1 MTRSVILISNGF
13 QPDYEAG
20 FANGLA
26 ANGVEVTLISSDRTL
41 LERLD
46 SRVQVKNLRGNQ
58 DPKRSR
64 VSKALNLIAYFLRLC
79 LFLSRQGTT
88 VHLTGLFS
96 LSHIRKSWAD
106 RSWKYECRIIRWLA
120 PRLVLTV
127 HNVVPHERDTPDVRR
142 ELASVYA
149 LPELLVVHTA
159 RARQRLIDEFDVA
172 PSRICVME
180 HGVDDIVVL
189 AESRRAAARA
199 ALLQPGQDTLALFFG
214 AVQYYKGIDLLVAE
228 GTALRAGLKLHI
240 AGRCGD
246 DTYRQMI
253 DTMISGHP
261 RTGQITWEEGYLS
274 ETRASELLAAA
285 DVVVMPYRHIDQ
297 SGVLFAA
304 LRHGTKVLAF
314 DVGSLRDYL
323 GEERGG
329 VVPSGDTSA
338 FMAALNGL
346 RATGSAERERVTDYA
361 RGFAWCNTVRA
372 LLPHYGRAG

>member
-64 VSKALNLIAYFLRLC
+64 VSKALNLIAYFLRLY
-79 LFLSRQGTT
+79 LFLSKQGTT

-159 RARQRLIDEFDVA
+159 RARQRLIDEFNVA

-228 GTALRAGLKLHI
+228 GAALRTGLKLLI

-246 DTYRQMI
+246 DKYRQTI
-253 DTMISGHP
+253 NTMISGHP
-261 RTGQITWEEGYLS
+261 RAGQITWEEGYLS
-274 ETRASELLAAA
+274 EARASELLSAA

-304 LRHGTKVLAF
+304 LRHGAKVLAF

-323 GEERGG
+323 GAERGQ
-329 VVPSGDTSA
+329 VVPSGDLKA
-338 FMAALNGL
+338 FVATLNGMH
-346 RATGSAERERVTDYA
+346 ATSLAERKCVTDYA
-361 RGFAWCNTVRA
+361 RGFAWRNTVRT
-372 LLPHYGRAG
+372 LLPHYRSER